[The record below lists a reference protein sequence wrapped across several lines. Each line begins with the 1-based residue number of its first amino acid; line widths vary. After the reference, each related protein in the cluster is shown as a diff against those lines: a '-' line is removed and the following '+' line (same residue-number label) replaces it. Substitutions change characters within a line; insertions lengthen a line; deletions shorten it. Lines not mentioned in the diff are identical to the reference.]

1 MNFIKKNLKAFHG
14 KLPSGWLLK
23 CVLAL
28 FGTACSAFG
37 MAINSAA
44 GLGND
49 PVAVFYDGIRSLAR
63 LSPYQLGVATNIINY
78 SLAAAV
84 FILNRKYINIGTFLY
99 TLPMGSFIDAGTHI
113 YRSLGLTPSLA
124 VKILSACAG
133 CLLLYFGISLFV
145 SLEIGIDPVSGML
158 MILKDHFHCSY
169 KAVKIAC
176 DIAALVLG
184 AMLGGKFGAVT
195 IVSALLGGPLIEM
208 FCRINKKHLFVW
220 LKICKGCGTN
230 NQK

>member
-1 MNFIKKNLKAFHG
+1 
-14 KLPSGWLLK
+14 
-23 CVLAL
+23 
-28 FGTACSAFG
+28 

-84 FILNRKYINIGTFLY
+84 FILD
-99 TLPMGSFIDAGTHI
+99 SFIDAGTHI
-113 YRSLGLTPSLA
+113 YRSLGLPPSLA

-158 MILKDHFHCSY
+158 MILKDRFHCSY
-169 KAVKIAC
+169 KAVKIVC
-176 DIAALVLG
+176 DIAALVSG

-195 IVSALLGGPLIEM
+195 IASALLGGPLIEL

-220 LKICKGCGTN
+220 LKIGKDCGTGN
-230 NQK
+230 EK